1 MVNKPHAP
9 RSSNNNNN
17 NNNNK
22 KGKNA
27 TQTAAV
33 VNGEDTSY
41 IVFSNGKD
49 SKKGGKN
56 ATTNPTDAAA
66 SSSAGAKGKAGKNA
80 PELDVAGDAVKK
92 PSAREV
98 IGGAS
103 WTGKL
108 PLNLLSE
115 HCQKQKWD
123 KAEYTMHRSS
133 DPPGHISAVIL
144 RHKNPKTQETTTLP
158 PMSLPKEK
166 REIGVR
172 ETAMEARHFAAAYA
186 LYRVASGKNL
196 HMMMPP
202 QFRDLWKGEF
212 ADMKRAA
219 EKEGMG
225 WLYADDPFRAR
236 KDWED
241 ERAAKEKK
249 RAEIEK
255 KREKEKEDASN
266 GISAAK
272 SNPGKSW
279 TRAPKVEMGQKMRR
293 EVEALVRQGA
303 LWNPHEVEMS
313 RAERQSIVKELSALG
328 FRPAHVEEAAEIC
341 KDREEVLEWLLIHV
355 PEDDLP
361 KWSLPEGYTA
371 GVSLASGDLARE
383 GKLKR
388 LAIAGYAAELCEE
401 ALDVCRGDEAL
412 AAERLQNRL
421 LGTLDEIQTSG
432 TSTPV
437 DSALSI
443 AAEKLN
449 VDDDG
454 SWEDIWDEEKL
465 ILESI
470 YSERLKSAGKTC
482 SIVLEVADLPKSRFV
497 LHARKPASGYPNS
510 LPILALEAAIPA
522 YIRLSILRQVLVHA
536 QSDLLGEQMLF
547 NVVDWL
553 EHEIPSIM
561 KNPGRLSEIAAVS
574 STSAESAKKLASS
587 RKSHRTKRMPRPIKW
602 QAETQYS
609 RRMLEEW
616 QAKHKTPAQERM
628 MKARRN
634 LPAWSLQTSIVEAV
648 TNSQV
653 TIISGETG
661 SGKSTQSVQFVLDD
675 LIKRGFGE
683 AANIICTQPRR
694 ISALGLADRVADE
707 RCAKVGEEVGYAI
720 RGESKQKAG
729 VTKITFVTTG
739 VLLRRLQTSGGK
751 PQDVVDALAD
761 VSHVVIDEVHER
773 SLDTD
778 FLMVLLRDVL
788 KTRKDLRL
796 ILMSATLDAAFF
808 KNYFAATSSVSM
820 VEIPGRTHPVTDIY
834 LDDVL
839 RMTGYGGDVGLDADD
854 GESNKGPNIGAA
866 LRSVGMKIN
875 YDLIAQTV
883 ECIDQQLGSQDGGI
897 LIFLPGVAEID
908 RTLRAIQS
916 LPGIHALPLHAG
928 LQSFEQK
935 RVFPP
940 APPGKRKV
948 IAATNVAE
956 TSITIEDV
964 VAVIDTGR
972 VKETSYD
979 ATNNMTKLEE
989 VWASRAACKQRRGR
1003 AGRVR
1008 AGTCYKLY
1016 TRNAEETKMAERPDP
1031 EILRVPLEQLCLSVK
1046 AMGVAEVAAF
1056 LASAITPPSSLAVT
1070 GALRTLDRMGAID
1083 GAELT
1088 ALGRHLSMIPA
1099 DLRCGKLLVY
1109 GATFGCLEAAL
1120 TIAAILTGRG
1130 PFVNPPAKREEAKA
1144 ARSAFASGGQ
1154 GDLICD
1160 LRAYEAWADMR
1171 RGGGGNNYSMKMW
1184 CDTNFLSQQTL
1195 FDISTNRRQYLS
1207 SLQEIGFIPFSYSPP
1222 TFSQQ
1227 SNDNSNRNSYNAH
1240 NSNQALL
1247 RALISAAFSPQIARI
1262 EFPDTKYAASVSG
1275 AVALDPEARTIKYFK
1290 EPAASTPSA
1299 PPPPPP
1305 AQKQAQQQQQQ
1316 QQQQQANE
1324 RVFIHPSSTLFTQQ
1338 AYPSG
1343 STFLS
1348 YFSSMQTNK
1357 SYMHSLTPLNNY
1369 SLLLFGGPIGLDT
1382 QHGRGLVVDGW
1393 VRLRGW
1399 ARIGVLVSRLRMLL
1413 DRELEGM
1420 VENPGVER
1428 RESRI
1433 VGLVRRLVELDG
1445 LDR

>member
-9 RSSNNNNN
+9 RASNSKSS
-17 NNNNK
+17 K
-22 KGKNA
+22 KPV
-27 TQTAAV
+27 QTAAT

-41 IVFSNGKD
+41 IVFSNAKD
-49 SKKGGKN
+49 SKKGNKN
-56 ATTNPTDAAA
+56 AAPAPAPAPVAAPA
-66 SSSAGAKGKAGKNA
+66 ANAKGGK
-80 PELDVAGDAVKK
+80 DVAATEEAVDAPKK
-92 PSAREV
+92 PTTREI
-98 IGGAS
+98 IGGSS

-108 PLNLLSE
+108 PLNFLAE
-115 HCQKQKWD
+115 HCQKQKWE
-123 KAEYTMHRSS
+123 KPEYTMSRSS
-133 DPPGHISAVIL
+133 TPPGQISSVIL
-144 RHKNPKTQETTTLP
+144 KQKNNKTQETTTLP

-166 REIGVR
+166 RDLGVR
-172 ETAMEARHFAAAYA
+172 ETAVEARHLAAAYA
-186 LYRVASGKNL
+186 LFRVASGKNL

-212 ADMKRAA
+212 TDMKRAA

-225 WLYADDPFRAR
+225 WLYADDPFKAR
-236 KDWED
+236 KEWED
-241 ERAAKEKK
+241 DRAAKEKK
-249 RAEIEK
+249 RVEIEK
-255 KREKEKEDASN
+255 KREKEKEEAASGN
-266 GISAAK
+266 GPTLSK
-272 SNPGKSW
+272 SNPGKAW
-279 TRAPKVEMGQKMRR
+279 TRAPKVEMSKKMRR
-293 EVEALVRQGA
+293 DVEGLVRHGA
-303 LWNPHEVEMS
+303 LWNPHAVDMPKFEK
-313 RAERQSIVKELSALG
+313 QSIVKELSELG
-328 FRPAHVEEAAEIC
+328 FRQAHVEEAAEIC

-371 GVSLASGDLARE
+371 GVSLGSSDLARE

-401 ALDVCRGDEAL
+401 ALDACSGDEAL
-412 AAERLQNRL
+412 AAERLQSRL
-421 LGTLDEIQTSG
+421 LGTLD
-432 TSTPV
+432 
-437 DSALSI
+437 D
-443 AAEKLN
+443 AARS
-449 VDDDG
+449 DP
-454 SWEDIWDEEKL
+454 WDEERE

-470 YSERLKSAGKTC
+470 FSDRLSKGKKSYT
-482 SIVLEVADLPKSRFV
+482 IILEVVERQKERII
-497 LHARKPASGYPNS
+497 LHARKPSSEYPNA
-510 LPILALEAAIPA
+510 LPILSIEASIPA
-522 YIRLSILRQVLVHA
+522 YIRLSILKQALLQA
-536 QSDLLGEQMLF
+536 QSHFLGEQMLF
-547 NVVDWL
+547 NIVDWL
-553 EHEIPSIM
+553 EREIPAII
-561 KNPGRLSEIAAVS
+561 KNPGRLSEIASVS
-574 STSAESAKKLASS
+574 STSAETTKTLSSS
-587 RKSHRTKRMPRPIKW
+587 RRNQRSKRMPRPINW
-602 QAETQYS
+602 QHSS
-609 RRMLEEW
+609 RLSQRMQAEW
-616 QAKHKTPAQERM
+616 QAKRALPAQQRM
-628 MKARRN
+628 MQTRQN
-634 LPAWSLQTSIVEAV
+634 LPAWNLQEAIVDAV
-648 TNSQV
+648 MTSQV

-675 LIKRGFGE
+675 MIKRGYGE

-720 RGESKQKAG
+720 RGESKQKSG
-729 VTKITFVTTG
+729 TTKITFVTTG

-751 PQDVVDALAD
+751 PQDVIDALAD

-788 KTRKDLRL
+788 KTRKDLKL

-820 VEIPGRTHPVTDIY
+820 IEIPGRTHPVTDIY

-839 RMTGYGGDVGLDADD
+839 RMTGYGGDASVDADNAEAD
-854 GESNKGPNIGAA
+854 NKAVGAA
-866 LRSVGMKIN
+866 MRSVGMKTN

-883 ECIDQQLGSQDGGI
+883 ECIDQQLGSQIGGI

-908 RTLRAIQS
+908 RTLRAIQA

-928 LQSFEQK
+928 LQSHEQK

-940 APPGKRKV
+940 APAGKRKV

-979 ATNNMTKLEE
+979 PVTSMVKLEE

-1016 TRNAEETKMAERPDP
+1016 TRNAEQTKMAERPDP

-1046 AMGVAEVAAF
+1046 AMGVAEVATF
-1056 LASAITPPSSLAVT
+1056 LASAITPPSSLAVS
-1070 GALRTLDRMGAID
+1070 GALRTLHRMGALD
-1083 GAELT
+1083 GSELT

-1109 GATFGCLEAAL
+1109 GATFGCLEATL
-1120 TIAAILTGRG
+1120 TIAAILTGRS
-1130 PFVNPPAKREEAKA
+1130 PFVNPPAKRDEAKA
-1144 ARSAFASGGQ
+1144 ARSAFGVGGQ

-1160 LRAYEAWADMR
+1160 LRAYETWAEMR
-1171 RGGGGNNYSMKMW
+1171 RNGEGNYSMKQW
-1184 CDTNFLSQQTL
+1184 CDSNYISQQTL

-1207 SLQEIGFIPFSYSPP
+1207 SLQEIGFIPFGSGAENAASK
-1222 TFSQQ
+1222 F
-1227 SNDNSNRNSYNAH
+1227 NAH
-1240 NSNQALL
+1240 NTNYALL
-1247 RALISAAFSPQIARI
+1247 RCLIAAAFTPQIARI
-1262 EFPDTKYAASVSG
+1262 DFPDTKYAASVSG

-1290 EPAASTPSA
+1290 EPGLVAPSI
-1299 PPPPPP
+1299 PGLPHHHP
-1305 AQKQAQQQQQQ
+1305 
-1316 QQQQQANE
+1316 QQANQGPPTN

-1343 STFLS
+1343 STHLS
-1348 YFSSMQTNK
+1348 YFSSMQTAK
-1357 SYMHSLTPLNNY
+1357 SYIHSLTPLNTY
-1369 SLLLFGGPIGLDT
+1369 SLLLFGGPISLDT
-1382 QHGRGLVVDGW
+1382 AGRGLLVDGW
-1393 VRLRGW
+1393 IRLRGW
-1399 ARIGVLVSRLRMLL
+1399 ARIGVLVSRLRILL
-1413 DRELEGM
+1413 DRELEAM
-1420 VENPGVER
+1420 VEHPSLVSDK
-1428 RESRI
+1428 ESKL